1 MLQYEKIYKTMKNV
15 EAIYLGIDQIRTQKF
30 ALLGVDD
37 SIGCGDCSTHSAN
50 LKTRFVEKSLNGGQV

>member
-1 MLQYEKIYKTMKNV
+1 MKNV